1 MAKILIVEDDT
12 ELAKSIADWLTLEN
26 HTVEHAETGE
36 DGLQLVNGYQYD
48 LLILDWQ
55 LPGISGVDVC
65 KQYRRGG
72 GEMPVLFLTGK
83 SGADAIET
91 GLDAGADDYLV
102 KPFQVRELSARIRSL
117 MRRPKGL
124 LPTKLKV
131 DYLSVELETRTA
143 IVNNDRVVL
152 SPKEFALL
160 EFLFRHPN
168 RCYGAKALLEAI
180 WPSETESSEDTVRT
194 IMKNLRRKITPAGSE
209 CVIKTVQGSGYIIE
223 QAVTTE
229 S

>member
-1 MAKILIVEDDT
+1 
-12 ELAKSIADWLTLEN
+12 
-26 HTVEHAETGE
+26 
-36 DGLQLVNGYQYD
+36 
-48 LLILDWQ
+48 
-55 LPGISGVDVC
+55 
-65 KQYRRGG
+65 
-72 GEMPVLFLTGK
+72 
-83 SGADAIET
+83 

-194 IMKNLRRKITPAGSE
+194 IMKNLRRKITPQGSE